1 MGLKRNRFFKS
12 KDADGDKGTKKL
24 DKEAAKELKKQ
35 IKAQKQHARE
45 KMDEAA
51 ITAFEGKG
59 RGAKSLLSKILL
71 FVGLPVLISFVLVA
85 AIVLTLVRTTTVEL
99 SNQVLTAK
107 SQTAAAE
114 IANYL
119 KEYEDAVEQLANN
132 VLVQDVIKG
141 SSADHLM
148 DADPNY
154 KLMMDTLY
162 EINRGNDSVLG
173 IFVISI
179 DSRELTSTAGS
190 HNIDYS
196 AKERPWYA
204 QMEANQGLTLTEP
217 YEDITTKK
225 QVASVLTPITDSA
238 TGEVVGVV
246 GLDLTLDKLSEQ
258 ISTFRLGDTGYFI
271 VATKEGQLLYHPDA
285 DALNTNVAD
294 TDLSDNIKQA
304 VLAQNSG
311 EITYT
316 MHGQQAHGYLAQ
328 IGTTGWTVA
337 TGLPD
342 AEFYQQYNTM
352 FNTTLTVFAVA
363 AAVIL
368 LMIIFVSRGIVAPL
382 KKLTVTAN
390 QIAEGRLDIAAEVR
404 SRDETGQLAVAIN
417 RTVVQL
423 NRYIGYIR
431 EITSALGVMARGD
444 MRVKLEQDYAGEF
457 APIKDALLNIS
468 ASLNDTLSMINNA
481 AEQVDSG
488 AGQVS
493 SSAQALASGAT
504 EQAATVE
511 QLTASVTTVAKQA
524 EENAQN
530 VRNAAGY
537 VAKVAAGV
545 RSGNEEMRNL
555 NEAMGEIRASSEKI
569 SVITKTIEDI
579 AFQTNILALNA
590 AIEAARAGAAGKGFA
605 VVADEVRNLAAKSA
619 EAARETGVLIE
630 QSVTTVAQGDA
641 LAEKTTNMLLEIA
654 EHAEQVS
661 QAVGQV
667 DQASAEQAE
676 AIEQINQGLA
686 LVSSIV
692 QTNAATAEE
701 SSAASEE
708 LAAQAQSLKVE
719 VEKFILD
726 DGSDEEA
733 VEETTQQE

>member
-1 MGLKRNRFFKS
+1 MKLKWNKNFS
-12 KDADGDKGTKKL
+12 GNGTKKL

-35 IKAQKQHARE
+35 IKAQKQQARQ
-45 KMDEAA
+45 KMDDAA
-51 ITAFEGKG
+51 VTVFEGKG
-59 RGAKSLLSKILL
+59 HGAKSLLSKILL
-71 FVGLPVLISFVLVA
+71 FVGVPVLASFAIVAVVVLV
-85 AIVLTLVRTTTVEL
+85 LVRTTTVDL
-99 SNQVLTAK
+99 SNQLLTAK

-132 VLVQDVIKG
+132 VLVQNVIKNSG
-141 SSADHLM
+141 AGKLM
-148 DADPNY
+148 YDDPNY

-173 IFVISI
+173 VFVIGI
-179 DSRELTSTAGS
+179 DSRELTSTAGA

-196 AKERPWYA
+196 VKERPWYA

-225 QVASVLTPITDSA
+225 QVTSVLTPITDSA
-238 TGEVVGVV
+238 TGEIIGVV

-258 ISTFRLGDTGYFI
+258 ISTFHLGDTGYFI
-271 VATKEGQLLYHPDA
+271 VATKGGQLLFHPDSSA
-285 DALNTNVAD
+285 INTNIAD
-294 TDLSDNIKQA
+294 TDLSDNLKQA
-304 VLAQNSG
+304 VLSQTSG
-311 EITYT
+311 ELVYT
-316 MHGQQAHGYLAQ
+316 MHGEQARGYLAP
-328 IGTTGWTVA
+328 IGTTGWTVT
-337 TGLPD
+337 TGLPEG
-342 AEFYQQYNTM
+342 EFYQQYNTM
-352 FNTTLTVFAVA
+352 FATTLAVFAVA
-363 AAVIL
+363 VAVVL

-390 QIAEGRLDIAAEVR
+390 QIAEGRLDISAEVR

-431 EITSALGVMARGD
+431 EITSVLGVMARGD
-444 MRVKLEQDYAGEF
+444 MRVKLEQDYVGEF
-457 APIKDALLNIS
+457 ASIKDALLNIS
-468 ASLNDTLSMINNA
+468 ASLNYTLSMINNA

-530 VRNAAGY
+530 VRTAAGY
-537 VAKVAAGV
+537 VSKVAAGV
-545 RSGNEEMRNL
+545 RSGNEEMHNL
-555 NEAMGEIRASSEKI
+555 NQAMEEIRASSEKI
-569 SVITKTIEDI
+569 SAITKTIEDI

-630 QSVTTVAQGDA
+630 QSVATVAHGDA
-641 LAEKTTNMLLEIA
+641 LAEKTTQMLMEIA
-654 EHAEQVS
+654 QHAEQVS

-667 DQASAEQAE
+667 DQASADQAE

-686 LVSSIV
+686 LVSSVV
-692 QTNAATAEE
+692 QTNAATAEQ

-708 LAAQAQSLKVE
+708 LAAQAQSLKAE
-719 VEKFILD
+719 VEKFMLD
-726 DGSDEEA
+726 DGSDEETG
-733 VEETTQQE
+733 EEEAPQE

>member
-1 MGLKRNRFFKS
+1 MKIKKNLPL
-12 KDADGDKGTKKL
+12 DDKGNKRR
-24 DKEAAKELKKQ
+24 DKEAAKELKRQ
-35 IKAQKQHARE
+35 LKAQKQRASE

-51 ITAFEGKG
+51 MIAFEGKG
-59 RGAKSLLSKILL
+59 HGTKSLLSKILL
-71 FVGLPVLISFVLVA
+71 FVGGPVLVSFLVVA
-85 AIVLTLVRTTTVEL
+85 LVVLTLVRTTTVEM
-99 SNQVLTAK
+99 SNQVLTAR

-114 IANYL
+114 IETYL
-119 KEYEDAVEQLANN
+119 QQYQDMVQQLANN
-132 VLVQDVIKG
+132 VLVQNIIKN
-141 SSADHLM
+141 SSADQLM

-154 KLMMDTLY
+154 KMMMDTLY
-162 EINRGNDSVLG
+162 EMNRGNDSVLD

-179 DSRELTSTAGS
+179 DAHELTSTAGA
-190 HNIDYS
+190 HNIDYR

-204 QMEANQGLTLTEP
+204 EMEASQGMTLTEP
-217 YEDITTKK
+217 YEDVTTKN
-225 QVASVLTPITDSA
+225 QVTSVLVPITDSS

-246 GLDLTLDKLSEQ
+246 GLDLTLEKLSEK
-258 ISTFRLGDTGYFI
+258 IGTFKLGETGYFV
-271 VATKEGQLLYHPDA
+271 VATKGGQLLFHPDA
-285 DALNTNVAD
+285 NAINTSIED
-294 TDLSDNIKQA
+294 TNLSDNLKQA
-304 VLAQNSG
+304 VLSQTSG
-311 EITYT
+311 EIVYT
-316 MHGQQAHGYLAQ
+316 MNNEQAHGYLAQ
-328 IGTTGWTVA
+328 IGTTGWTA
-337 TGLPD
+337 TTGLPD
-342 AEFYQQYNTM
+342 SEFYEQYNTM
-352 FNTTLTVFAVA
+352 FATTLTVFAVVT
-363 AAVIL
+363 AVVL

-390 QIAEGRLDIAAEVR
+390 QIAEGKLDISAEVR

-417 RTVVQL
+417 RTVIQL
-423 NRYIGYIR
+423 NHYIEYIR
-431 EITSALGVMARGD
+431 EITSVLGVMARGD

-468 ASLNDTLSMINNA
+468 ASLNYTLSMINNA

-504 EQAATVE
+504 EQAATVQ
-511 QLTASVTTVAKQA
+511 QLTASVATVAKQA

-545 RSGNEEMRNL
+545 RSGNEEMHNL
-555 NEAMGEIRASSEKI
+555 NRAMDEIRASSEKI
-569 SVITKTIEDI
+569 SAITKTIEDI

-630 QSVTTVAQGDA
+630 QSVATVAQGDV
-641 LAEKTTNMLLEIA
+641 LAEKTTKMLLEIA

-661 QAVGQV
+661 KAVGQV

-676 AIEQINQGLA
+676 AIEQIDQGLA
-686 LVSSIV
+686 LVSSVV

-708 LAAQAQSLKVE
+708 LAAQAQSLKGE
-719 VEKFILD
+719 VEKFKLD
-726 DGSDEEA
+726 DGRDEEEA
-733 VEETTQQE
+733 AQDAPQE